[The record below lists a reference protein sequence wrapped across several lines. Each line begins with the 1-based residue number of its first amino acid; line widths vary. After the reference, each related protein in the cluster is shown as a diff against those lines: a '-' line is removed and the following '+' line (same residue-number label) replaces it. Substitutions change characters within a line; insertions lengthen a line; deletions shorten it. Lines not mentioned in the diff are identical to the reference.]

1 MKMSTRGQYAL
12 EIAVDLALHLMPDRL
27 ESLNDIAKRRNLSE
41 KYLERI
47 MKLLK
52 EAGLVKSVR
61 GAYGGYCL
69 TKEPGEIS
77 VLEVLRAAE
86 GQLAPVSCLVENTEC
101 GMECEICS
109 TKSTWGEMWEQ
120 ILDTAAEVTVADIA
134 EIEKQDF
141 ILTPGRYVGI
151 EEQEDDGEP
160 FEEKMTR
167 LTSELSELFDKSH
180 ELEDEIRRK
189 LRAIGYDI

>member
-41 KYLERI
+41 KYLDRI

-120 ILDTAAEVTVADIA
+120 ILDTAAEVTAADIA
-134 EIEKQDF
+134 EIVKKKE
-141 ILTPGRYVGI
+141 TC
-151 EEQEDDGEP
+151 
-160 FEEKMTR
+160 
-167 LTSELSELFDKSH
+167 
-180 ELEDEIRRK
+180 
-189 LRAIGYDI
+189 

>member
-69 TKEPGEIS
+69 MKEPGEIS
-77 VLEVLRAAE
+77 VLEVRIMKL
-86 GQLAPVSCLVENTEC
+86 L
-101 GMECEICS
+101 
-109 TKSTWGEMWEQ
+109 K
-120 ILDTAAEVTVADIA
+120 
-134 EIEKQDF
+134 K
-141 ILTPGRYVGI
+141 VGI
-151 EEQEDDGEP
+151 RIKASQ
-160 FEEKMTR
+160 
-167 LTSELSELFDKSH
+167 KSGI
-180 ELEDEIRRK
+180 LKRMSLQRI
-189 LRAIGYDI
+189 

>member
-61 GAYGGYCL
+61 GAYGGYC
-69 TKEPGEIS
+69 
-77 VLEVLRAAE
+77 R
-86 GQLAPVSCLVENTEC
+86 
-101 GMECEICS
+101 
-109 TKSTWGEMWEQ
+109 
-120 ILDTAAEVTVADIA
+120 VA
-134 EIEKQDF
+134 
-141 ILTPGRYVGI
+141 
-151 EEQEDDGEP
+151 
-160 FEEKMTR
+160 
-167 LTSELSELFDKSH
+167 
-180 ELEDEIRRK
+180 ELEGN
-189 LRAIGYDI
+189 LRVGQGQPGDQIPHMACLRHGGL